1 MDDYSALT
9 TIQGV
14 AILSVAMAVV
24 GKDRPGSIFL
34 GMTRRAAQ
42 EYENLVAIVNTD
54 EESDDSISYA
64 LWGFFNMITTYSIS
78 LMRYE
83 DIATPRY
90 PRPKPS
96 HNTEW
101 DVWSPYPRQGE
112 LVPGHISCVSH
123 GWSSLMTVLRGFGE
137 WITAKDVQPDSELVS
152 KGKTFY
158 KDLQKWKAD
167 LPDCMKAESASVP
180 QILLLQ

>member
-1 MDDYSALT
+1 
-9 TIQGV
+9 
-14 AILSVAMAVV
+14 
-24 GKDRPGSIFL
+24 
-34 GMTRRAAQ
+34 
-42 EYENLVAIVNTD
+42 
-54 EESDDSISYA
+54 
-64 LWGFFNMITTYSIS
+64 
-78 LMRYE
+78 MRYE